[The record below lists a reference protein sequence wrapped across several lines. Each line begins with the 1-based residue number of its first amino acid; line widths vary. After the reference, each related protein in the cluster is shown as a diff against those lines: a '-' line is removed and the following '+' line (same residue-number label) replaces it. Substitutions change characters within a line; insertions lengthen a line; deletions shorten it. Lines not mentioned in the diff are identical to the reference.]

1 MVLSVEKIVNVSFE
15 VYKFILIAR
24 IVLSFIRYNPY
35 NPVIKFIYELSEPYL
50 AIFRRFIPPV
60 GVIDL
65 SPIAAFIALSLIQY
79 VLVLPLIKYI
89 F

>member
-24 IVLSFIRYNPY
+24 IILSFIRYNPY